1 MEQDGDRK
9 VGVLLQTVD
18 ELVKIAP
25 ELVPT
30 AQRTQAV
37 IILTSPEFIQT
48 LLKQK
53 NYLFRL
59 KIMEI
64 VKHI

>member
-48 LLKQK
+48 LLKQH
-53 NYLFRL
+53 YLFRL